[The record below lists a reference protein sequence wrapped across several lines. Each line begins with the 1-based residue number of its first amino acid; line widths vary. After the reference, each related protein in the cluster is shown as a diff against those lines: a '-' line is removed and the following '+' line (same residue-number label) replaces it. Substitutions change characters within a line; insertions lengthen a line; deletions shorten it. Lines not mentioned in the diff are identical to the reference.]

1 MSGSSSGWIRNRNW
15 TKYRHRLAPENNLGE
30 EGDQKRVQ
38 SETKSRVDQLTS
50 PAGHPVTVL
59 RFEGDIASTS
69 RDAVLGTYQTLP
81 KNDIKLILLDF
92 TKVDYINS
100 SGIALVIQLLIEASN
115 VGQKVYAFGLSPHF
129 TKVFTMVGI
138 TKYAGLF
145 PTQADA
151 LAAL

>member
-1 MSGSSSGWIRNRNW
+1 
-15 TKYRHRLAPENNLGE
+15 
-30 EGDQKRVQ
+30 VQ
-38 SETKSRVDQLTS
+38 TETKSHVDQITS

-69 RDAVLGTYQTLP
+69 KDAVLGVYQALP
-81 KNDIKLILLDF
+81 KATNKLILLDF

-115 VGQKVYAFGLSPHF
+115 SGQKVSAFGLSAHF
-129 TKVFTMVGI
+129 VKVFTMVGI

-145 PTQADA
+145 PTQAEA

>member
-1 MSGSSSGWIRNRNW
+1 M
-15 TKYRHRLAPENNLGE
+15 
-30 EGDQKRVQ
+30 Q

-50 PAGHPVTVL
+50 PAGHPVSVL

-69 RDAVLGTYQTLP
+69 KEAVIGTYQSLP
-81 KNDIKLILLDF
+81 KDKYKIILLDF

-100 SGIALVIQLLIEASN
+100 SGIALVIQMLIEAANS
-115 VGQKVYAFGLSPHF
+115 GQKVYAYGLSPHF

-145 PTQADA
+145 PDQNAA